1 MSIVELKNVN
11 TIYEGEKF
19 PTIEDIDL
27 DIEKGEFVS
36 IMGPN
41 GSGKTTLLETI
52 NGLLVPERGQVTVF
66 GENIGNDGEKARKK
80 IGYLLQ
86 NFSFNPTKSF
96 LVKDVVMM
104 GRTGK
109 IGVLNSIKDSDWD
122 FVHECMELVEVEKFA
137 DKPIGKLS
145 GGEQQK
151 VMLARALAQD
161 PDILLLDEPFTN
173 LDYRAEKE
181 LKKLIKKIYEEK
193 DLTLMMVTHSLDS
206 VPEES
211 SKLVLM
217 DGGRIVLQGKP
228 EEVIESEKWKS
239 VYGLEPE
246 DKND

>member
-52 NGLLVPERGQVTVF
+52 NGLLAPDRGQVTVL
-66 GENIGNDGEKARKK
+66 GENIENDGEKARKK

-109 IGVLNSIKDSDWD
+109 IGVLNSIKDSDWN

-217 DGGRIVLQGKP
+217 DGGEIVLQGKP

-239 VYGLEPE
+239 VYGIEPE
-246 DKND
+246 D

>member
-11 TIYEGEKF
+11 TVYEGEKF

-41 GSGKTTLLETI
+41 GSGKTTLLETV
-52 NGLLVPERGQVTVF
+52 NGLLVPDRGQVTVF
-66 GENIGNDGEKARKK
+66 GKNIGNDGEKARKK

-122 FVHECMELVEVEKFA
+122 FVHDCMELVEVEKFS
-137 DKPIGKLS
+137 DNPIGKLS

-161 PDILLLDEPFTN
+161 PNILLLDEPFTD

-217 DGGRIVLQGKP
+217 DSGRIALQGKP

-246 DKND
+246 EKND

>member
-19 PTIEDIDL
+19 PTIEDINL
-27 DIEKGEFVS
+27 HIEREDFAC

-41 GSGKTTLLETI
+41 GSGKTTLLETV
-52 NGLLVPERGQVTVF
+52 NGLLTPHEGKVTVF
-66 GENIGNDGEKARKK
+66 GENIENNGKDIRKK

-86 NFSFNPTKSF
+86 NFSFDPTKSF

-109 IGVLNSIKDSDWD
+109 IGVLNTVKDSDWD
-122 FVHECMELVEVEKFA
+122 FVYDCMELVEVENFA

-151 VMLARALAQD
+151 VMLARALAQE
-161 PDILLLDEPFTN
+161 PDILILDEPFTN
-173 LDYRAEKE
+173 LDYRAKKE
-181 LKKLIKKIYEEK
+181 FKKLIKKIYEKK
-193 DLTLMMVTHSLDS
+193 DLTIIMVTHSLDS

-217 DGGRIVLQGKP
+217 DRGKVVLQGRP
-228 EEVIESEKWKS
+228 DEVINSEKWKS
-239 VYGLEPE
+239 VYGLKPE
-246 DKND
+246 DNND